1 MSAKTGV
8 GAASAVLSA
17 LLEILGLV
25 QPPPKQPPS
34 REQPAQ
40 MGRPSQPPARELR
53 EGARSRVPRRFALG
67 SPRGEANGGLK
78 QDGAEQPDQPD
89 RAKQTPWSD

>member
-17 LLEILGLV
+17 SLEILGLV
-25 QPPPKQPPS
+25 QPPPKQPPP

-53 EGARSRVPRRFALG
+53 EGAGSRLPRPFAHQ
-67 SPRGEANGGLK
+67 SPQSAAQGDLREE
-78 QDGAEQPDQPD
+78 GAERPDQPD
-89 RAKQTPWSD
+89 RTPPA